1 MSTASQKVM
10 ITGAR
15 PTGALHLGHYV
26 GAQASWVA
34 QQHHYNLHIL
44 IADVHMLTTKNS
56 KEDIAQAADK
66 AREMVKD
73 SIAAGV
79 DPARVTFYLQSAIP
93 EIYEFYTLLQ
103 SLVTVPR
110 LERLPSLKEMAQGL
124 TDTEMPFAL
133 LGYPVLQ
140 AADVLCLNADVVPV
154 GKDNAAHIE
163 ITREIARR
171 FNFKYGETL
180 KEPETLFTET
190 PLLIGTDGKAK
201 MSKSLGNAINLSDDT
216 ATVQKKVRSMF
227 TDPNRIRADIPG
239 TVEGNPVFIYHD
251 IFTPDK
257 ALVEDMKTR
266 YRAGNITD
274 TEVKDH
280 LITSLETFLAPIRE
294 RRAAL
299 DAQPSGYVDKLIKE
313 GTEKTRELVQHNL
326 KAMKKAMGISGIRNA
341 IWRKAEQAG

>member
-1 MSTASQKVM
+1 MTTPSPKVM
-10 ITGAR
+10 MTGAR

-26 GAQASWVA
+26 GTQSNWVKH
-34 QQHHYNLHIL
+34 QDDYNLSIL
-44 IADVHMLTTKNS
+44 IADIHMLTTKNS
-56 KEDIAQAADK
+56 KDDITSAADK
-66 AREMVKD
+66 ARELVKD

-79 DPARVTFYLQSAIP
+79 NPEKVTFYLQSAIP
-93 EIYEFYTLLQ
+93 EIHEIYTLLQ

-140 AADVLCLNADVVPV
+140 TADVLCLNADVVPV

-171 FNFKYGETL
+171 FNYKYGDTF
-180 KEPETLFTET
+180 KEPETLLTET
-190 PLLIGTDGKAK
+190 PSLVGTDGQAK
-201 MSKSLGNAINLSDDT
+201 MSKSLGNAINLADDT
-216 ATVQKKVRSMF
+216 ATVRKKVKGMF
-227 TDPNRIRADIPG
+227 TDPQRIRADIPG

-266 YRAGNITD
+266 YRAGTITD
-274 TEVKDH
+274 TEVKES
-280 LITSLETFLAPIRE
+280 LVTSLEAFLAPMRE
-294 RRAAL
+294 RRQQL
-299 DAQPSGYVDKLIKE
+299 EEKPGYVDKLIKE
-313 GTEKTRELVQHNL
+313 GTEKTRETVQANL
-326 KAMKKAMGISGIRNA
+326 KEMKKAMGISGIRNA
-341 IWRKAEQAG
+341 IWRKAENAG